1 MKNKETSNQRN
12 LLICIIITVLCLPA
26 LSKEKTQ
33 KTSENDEKL
42 ARALAK
48 RPEADLNKDGV
59 LTMAEVQEYRK
70 KSQQDRSRQANKK
83 TRTRP
88 ERPAKPEPTHVDIS
102 YGPSK
107 ANMIDFWKV
116 KSRKPVPLFVFIHGG
131 GFRGGSR
138 KSINPELLKQCL
150 EAGIAVAS
158 IDYRLSGEA
167 LYPAQMHDSAR
178 AIQFIRSKAKQW
190 NIDPNRV
197 AAGGGSAG
205 SGISQWLGFHEDMA
219 KPRSKDPV
227 ARQSTRLTCVLALNM
242 QSTYDPRQI
251 RKIVPGNAYDHPA
264 LKQLFGLPKDWDWDK
279 ETIDKK
285 LDEGLKDVSPI
296 THLTNDDP
304 PVLALHHAAA
314 ENPGNIHHPNFGKYL
329 KKQMD
334 SLGIECIHK
343 MDTDFEPRNEQYTAQ
358 VEFLKRHF
366 GIK

>member
-1 MKNKETSNQRN
+1 MKNKEISNLRN
-12 LLICIIITVLCLPA
+12 LLICILIMFLCLPA
-26 LSKEKTQ
+26 FSKQNTQ
-33 KTSENDEKL
+33 
-42 ARALAK
+42 
-48 RPEADLNKDGV
+48 
-59 LTMAEVQEYRK
+59 
-70 KSQQDRSRQANKK
+70 K

-88 ERPAKPEPTHVDIS
+88 ERSVKPEPTHVDIS

-116 KSRKPVPLFVFIHGG
+116 KSIKPAPLFVFIHGG

-138 KSINPELLKQCL
+138 KSINPVLLKRCL

-167 LYPAQMHDSAR
+167 HYPAQMHVSAR

-190 NIDPNRV
+190 NINPDLI

-205 SGISQWLGFHEDMA
+205 SGISQWLGFHENMA
-219 KPRSKDPV
+219 KPQSKDPI

-251 RKIVPGNAYDHPA
+251 KKIVPGNAYDHPA
-264 LKQLFGLPKDWDWDK
+264 LKQLFGLPNNWNWDTD
-279 ETIDKK
+279 TIDKK

-296 THLTNDDP
+296 THLTSDDP
-304 PVLALHHAAA
+304 PVFALHYAAA
-314 ENPGNIHHPNFGKYL
+314 EKPGNIHHPNFGKYL
-329 KKQMD
+329 KKKMD

-343 MDTDFEPRNEQYTAQ
+343 MDTDFEPRNKQFTAQ
-358 VEFLKRHF
+358 IKFLKKHF
-366 GIK
+366 GTK